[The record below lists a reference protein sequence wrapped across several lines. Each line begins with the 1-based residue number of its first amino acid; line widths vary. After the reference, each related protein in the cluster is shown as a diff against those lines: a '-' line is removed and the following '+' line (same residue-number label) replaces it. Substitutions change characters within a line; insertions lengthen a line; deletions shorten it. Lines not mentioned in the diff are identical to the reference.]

1 MCIRDSISVTGDGL
15 GNCLYSQVGAFS
27 DDPPP
32 DPVLVWVSLQ
42 DVSPVQA
49 APGLDDVPGVGQAA
63 TWSGTEL
70 SVWTGELGIIVLF
83 PGGTPPGDPL
93 DAATKTAT
101 LFM

>member
-1 MCIRDSISVTGDGL
+1 MSVTGDGL

-27 DDPPP
+27 EDPPP

-83 PGGTPPGDPL
+83 PGGPPPGDPL
-93 DAATKTAT
+93 DAATATAT